1 MGAARN
7 VGEGLIDGNPL
18 NEGRKI
24 INYLDGRIAQPLVVL
39 EMAANKNELRAE
51 LARPSAWHTP
61 ADPVGPGFVRSSE
74 HDSATDSDRLAAQRW
89 IEQLLNRSIERIQ
102 VRMKDRGSRFQL
114 FFVHQEQLYTRC
126 KLSELIN
133 TEPLSNGRHPVH
145 HAFETIVAIAPNPAP
160 QENLGAANVELPPQ
174 DLAEIKRAAAEIQIE
189 GDDVFLSSLVDPADS
204 NPMPPRG
211 GPSKNQCWMAFSRR
225 VLRSIFPVAMR

>member
-24 INYLDGRIAQPLVVL
+24 INYLDDRIAQPLVIL

-51 LARPSAWHTP
+51 LARPSAWHAP

-89 IEQLLNRSIERIQ
+89 IEQLL
-102 VRMKDRGSRFQL
+102 D
-114 FFVHQEQLYTRC
+114 
-126 KLSELIN
+126 
-133 TEPLSNGRHPVH
+133 
-145 HAFETIVAIAPNPAP
+145 
-160 QENLGAANVELPPQ
+160 
-174 DLAEIKRAAAEIQIE
+174 
-189 GDDVFLSSLVDPADS
+189 
-204 NPMPPRG
+204 
-211 GPSKNQCWMAFSRR
+211 
-225 VLRSIFPVAMR
+225 

>member
-7 VGEGLIDGNPL
+7 VGKGLIDGNSL

-61 ADPVGPGFVRSSE
+61 ADPVGPGFVRSGE

-89 IEQLLNRSIERIQ
+89 IEQLLDRSIERIQ

-114 FFVHQEQLYTRC
+114 FFFHQEHY
-126 KLSELIN
+126 I
-133 TEPLSNGRHPVH
+133 
-145 HAFETIVAIAPNPAP
+145 
-160 QENLGAANVELPPQ
+160 LGVN
-174 DLAEIKRAAAEIQIE
+174 
-189 GDDVFLSSLVDPADS
+189 
-204 NPMPPRG
+204 
-211 GPSKNQCWMAFSRR
+211 
-225 VLRSIFPVAMR
+225 

>member
-114 FFVHQEQLYTRC
+114 FFVHQEQLYTWC

-204 NPMPPRG
+204 NPASWRPIQKSMLDGFLSQGFAVNLSSGAVR
-211 GPSKNQCWMAFSRR
+211 
-225 VLRSIFPVAMR
+225 

>member
-51 LARPSAWHTP
+51 IACPSAWHTP

-114 FFVHQEQLYTRC
+114 FFVHQEQLYTWC

-145 HAFETIVAIAPNPAP
+145 HAFETIVANAPNPAP

-189 GDDVFLSSLVDPADS
+189 GDDVFLSSCLLVFF
-204 NPMPPRG
+204 G
-211 GPSKNQCWMAFSRR
+211 
-225 VLRSIFPVAMR
+225 

>member
-7 VGEGLIDGNPL
+7 VRDRLNRGNPL

-24 INYLDGRIAQPLVVL
+24 TNYLDDRIAQPLVIL

-51 LARPSAWHTP
+51 LARPSAWHAP

-89 IEQLLNRSIERIQ
+89 IEQLLDRSIERIQ
-102 VRMKDRGSRFQL
+102 VRMKDRGSRFHL
-114 FFVHQEQLYTRC
+114 FFVHQEQLYPRC

-133 TEPLSNGRHPVH
+133 TERLFNRSHPVH
-145 HAFETIVAIAPNPAP
+145 HAF
-160 QENLGAANVELPPQ
+160 
-174 DLAEIKRAAAEIQIE
+174 
-189 GDDVFLSSLVDPADS
+189 
-204 NPMPPRG
+204 
-211 GPSKNQCWMAFSRR
+211 GPCSPCHFK
-225 VLRSIFPVAMR
+225 P